1 MAKKRHYYNSDLRL
15 SQAFYR
21 ENNENQ
27 KISIDVPKHVK
38 LEYFTSQMKGF
49 ITVEREGNNFINC
62 GLSPDKKQLLVAI
75 PLSHQDIGFGEL
87 LCVIT
92 EYQEDSLFPD
102 KIKEVKTP
110 IDTGILLWNG
120 ESEDKNII
128 INEQLLPAFQYG
140 YSAYQLAVKY
150 GYKGTEADFAAA
162 WTPIDITKYLKI
174 EDAKKEYTT
183 LRDFEVLKSLS
194 NSNLS
199 ECVNIKETLNTF
211 IKKVAS
217 DFVNYYTKTEVYN
230 QREIDSKVNDLQ
242 GKISSIPKFAIE
254 VVNSLPEKGEQDKIY
269 IIRGKGK
276 DKDNFTEY
284 IFVNG
289 APERLGS
296 ATLDLADYYNKSE
309 VYSRQEIETHNKA
322 ISDRI
327 NEAFAKFPEIVA
339 SIQQTNSTIASVNK
353 RVGEVDKKFGEYSK
367 SAEIEKNYAKKNGD
381 TVEPF
386 SVLKLEFGEDLDYI
400 DVNGD
405 GFVFGN
411 EEGQNIL
418 PRPIGLGVVALQGWV
433 TEQQERI
440 SKTFAEQIR
449 FLEES
454 NRNLQRTVEEQ
465 GRKIEGLSG
474 NLAHSND
481 EFYNKELQLVAYGFV
496 HDNGAVEYYRT
507 FDGSTLNIGRWE
519 TGKYFINLPTKWF
532 YTANEIFPMITSTE
546 QDHYH
551 RYIGINGI
559 AKGSDNLWH
568 IDILGGRGSIIENS
582 AFNFMIYRRKNR

>member
-62 GLSPDKKQLLVAI
+62 GLSPDNKQLLVAI
-75 PLSHQDIGFGEL
+75 PLSHYDIGFGEL

-211 IKKVAS
+211 IKKVAT

-242 GKISSIPKFAIE
+242 GKISALPKFAIT
-254 VVNSLPEKGEQDKIY
+254 VVQSLPTTNISSTTIYLLRNSDKSQ
-269 IIRGKGK
+269 
-276 DKDNFTEY
+276 NTFSEY
-284 IFVNG
+284 IYVNG
-289 APERLGS
+289 AWELLGS
-296 ATLDLADYYNKSE
+296 AKMDLTDYYKKGE
-309 VYSRQEIETHNKA
+309 VYSRQEIETQNKTL
-322 ISDRI
+322 SDRI
-327 NEAFAKFPEIVA
+327 NEAFAKFPELLA
-339 SIQQTNSTIASVNK
+339 TIQKTNNTISAVNK
-353 RVGEVDKKFGEYSK
+353 RVSEVDGKF
-367 SAEIEKNYAKKNGD
+367 KNYAKKNGD
-381 TVEPF
+381 YGTPF
-386 SVLKLEFGEDLDYI
+386 AASHLCLKNSSSIWRALSI
-400 DVNGD
+400 D
-405 GFVFGN
+405 GN
-411 EEGQNIL
+411 NCFTFNYTNRRTIL
-418 PRPIGLGVVALQGWV
+418 PTGDENKNEKIALESWV
-433 TEQQERI
+433 TEQI
-440 SKTFAEQIR
+440 SKIPQFEFATEQ
-449 FLEES
+449 E
-454 NRNLQRTVEEQ
+454 V
-465 GRKIEGLSG
+465 
-474 NLAHSND
+474 
-481 EFYNKELQLVAYGFV
+481 
-496 HDNGAVEYYRT
+496 
-507 FDGSTLNIGRWE
+507 LNI
-519 TGKYFINLPTKWF
+519 INSL
-532 YTANEIFPMITSTE
+532 N
-546 QDHYH
+546 
-551 RYIGINGI
+551 
-559 AKGSDNLWH
+559 
-568 IDILGGRGSIIENS
+568 
-582 AFNFMIYRRKNR
+582 

>member
-1 MAKKRHYYNSDLRL
+1 MKKVKISDLPE
-15 SQAFYR
+15 SNDF
-21 ENNENQ
+21 
-27 KISIDVPKHVK
+27 KHLYTVGVK
-38 LEYFTSQMKGF
+38 
-49 ITVEREGNNFINC
+49 EGK
-62 GLSPDKKQLLVAI
+62 SVKI
-75 PLSHQDIGFGEL
+75 PLAKIQEATDNLNISEEEFKKTAKDLKQEL
-87 LCVIT
+87 
-92 EYQEDSLFPD
+92 QSL
-102 KIKEVKTP
+102 
-110 IDTGILLWNG
+110 TGMVNT
-120 ESEDKNII
+120 S
-128 INEQLLPAFQYG
+128 
-140 YSAYQLAVKY
+140 V
-150 GYKGTEADFAAA
+150 
-162 WTPIDITKYLKI
+162 
-174 EDAKKEYTT
+174 
-183 LRDFEVLKSLS
+183 
-194 NSNLS
+194 S

-230 QREIDSKVNDLQ
+230 QREIDSKVNALQ
-242 GKISSIPKFAIE
+242 GKISAIPKFAIT
-254 VVNSLPEKGEQDKIY
+254 VVQSLPTTNISATTIYLLRNSDKSQ
-269 IIRGKGK
+269 
-276 DKDNFTEY
+276 NTFSEY
-284 IFVNG
+284 IYVN
-289 APERLGS
+289 EVWELLGS
-296 ATLDLADYYNKSE
+296 AKMDLTDYYKKGE
-309 VYSRQEIETHNKA
+309 VYSRQEIETQNKA
-322 ISDRI
+322 INDRI
-327 NEAFAKFPEIVA
+327 NEAFAKFPDLLTT
-339 SIQQTNSTIASVNK
+339 IQQVNNHVASVNK
-353 RVGEVDKKFGEYSK
+353 RVGEVDKKFSEYSK

-532 YTANEIFPMITSTE
+532 YTANEIFPMVTSVE
-546 QDHYH
+546 HNHYN
-551 RYIGINGI
+551 RYIGITGI

-568 IDILGGRGSIIENS
+568 VDLLGGRGSGTENS